1 MHKLI
6 FFILILLIFYS
17 CRNKQNQQ
25 ISTKIY
31 NDSIHHYNEIIKNN
45 SSDSL
50 KKNFIDL
57 TFDLNEKIIIDSIRI
72 KNNDT
77 IAYNYFKINDFK
89 NYKRITQ
96 LNLAESLK
104 TNDTLRIIKSY
115 VNFGNFYLRRNIRDS
130 AYYNFDKAQKLYLQ
144 INQFEKI
151 NELSLNK
158 ATIQYFEGDYLGCE
172 TTILKSLSFLKKE
185 NNDLNLNAAYT
196 LIGISK
202 IELKEFDEA
211 VEYLILALDL
221 TKNINVD
228 RASKGI
234 ALNNLGLVYFKKRE
248 YSTAVE
254 YYEKAVN
261 VDGFKSNNF
270 QGYTLAKQ
278 YLLFSKF
285 KLGEYKDFVKNFE
298 EILKDYNEL
307 NLSPIQPKMQL
318 SEFYQSQN
326 QLEKAQELAIDAYNT
341 SVKEKAYRD
350 KLLALKQLADVFP
363 EKAKYYSNEYIKLS
377 DSIAAVDKKIQ
388 NTFARIEYRVDELN
402 NENLLLEQKNKLTIY
417 YALIIGLVVV
427 MFFVYRWQ
435 KQKQREFV
443 LVQEQQKANEEVYNM
458 IINQQNE
465 MDYVKEQEQHR
476 ISRELH
482 DGVLGKLFGVRMNLD
497 ILNNDSQASTSDRQN
512 YINEIIQVEKQIR
525 QISHELSDETRSII
539 NNYQLMIDKLV
550 DDQKSILG
558 KIINYEVDSKVPWD
572 KFSAQEKINL
582 YRIIQ
587 ETFQNINK
595 YSKAKKVDFFIKFVK
610 NKLEINIL
618 DDGIGFDVRKIAKGI
633 GIKNMMERAKLIN
646 AIYKINSEIN
656 KGTQTNIVLEITPN
670 KE

>member
-1 MHKLI
+1 MDKYENFADVKDSIDFYFDIVDNTNLNDSVKSSFNLKAYNLI
-6 FFILILLIFYS
+6 KKIKNDSLRFKYTFKSGARFFNLKSLKEYKNLSNDVILS
-17 CRNKQNQQ
+17 S
-25 ISTKIY
+25 IST
-31 NDSIHHYNEIIKNN
+31 
-45 SSDSL
+45 
-50 KKNFIDL
+50 
-57 TFDLNEKIIIDSIRI
+57 R
-72 KNNDT
+72 
-77 IAYNYFKINDFK
+77 
-89 NYKRITQ
+89 
-96 LNLAESLK
+96 
-104 TNDTLRIIKSY
+104 DTLTEAKGYI
-115 VNFGNFYLRRNIRDS
+115 YLGDYYLVTNKYDS
-130 AYYNFDKAQKLYLQ
+130 AFYYYDRAEVKYISNG
-144 INQFEKI
+144 NTTKI
-151 NELSLNK
+151 SRARLNK
-158 ATIQYFEGDYLGCE
+158 ATVQYYKKDYIGCE
-172 TTILKSLSFLKKE
+172 TTILKALPFLLKEADSELLYNAYNTLGLCRIETQEFQEALEYFNKSLNYVDQFVVDSGAKEMSLNNIGFAYLKKKEYSKAIEYFNQLSNE
-185 NNDLNLNAAYT
+185 NAKEKFPKIYIDAVLNLAY
-196 LIGISK
+196 SK
-202 IELKEFDEA
+202 
-211 VEYLILALDL
+211 Y
-221 TKNINVD
+221 
-228 RASKGI
+228 
-234 ALNNLGLVYFKKRE
+234 
-248 YSTAVE
+248 
-254 YYEKAVN
+254 
-261 VDGFKSNNF
+261 
-270 QGYTLAKQ
+270 
-278 YLLFSKF
+278 
-285 KLGEYKDFVKNFE
+285 KLGDVRDFEKNMNE
-298 EILKDYNEL
+298 VIKGYNEL
-307 NLSPIQPKMQL
+307 NISNVLPKIYL
-318 SEFYQSQN
+318 SEFYESQN
-326 QLEKAQELAIDAYNT
+326 SHEKAKEVALDAYNT
-341 SVKEKAYRD
+341 SIKENTFRD
-350 KLLALKQLADVFP
+350 KLPALKQLAKVFP
-363 EKAKYYSNEYIKLS
+363 EDASKFTNEYIKLN
-377 DSIAAVDKKIQ
+377 DSIVAIDKKIQ

-402 NENLLLEQKNKLTIY
+402 NKNLLLEQKNKLTIY

-550 DDQKSILG
+550 NDQKSILG